1 MSKEMLIN
9 TVEGQECRI
18 AVASDGRLDE
28 LYIERASSVSHVGN
42 IYKGK
47 VTNVESA
54 IQAAFI
60 DFGEPKNGFLHISD
74 IHPDYFPKAQQ
85 SAEPVGRRRAHYERP
100 PIQSCLRRGQEVIV
114 QMTKEGI
121 GTKGP
126 TMTTYLSIP
135 GRLLVM
141 MPGMSRL
148 GVSRKI
154 EDEDVRSHARKIL
167 SEVKVPEGMGFI
179 VRTAGAGKSKRDIQ
193 RDMNYLL
200 RLWKA
205 VTKQTK
211 TAKAPAEIYQ
221 ESDLV
226 IRTIRDVYTSD
237 IKRILCDSPEVE
249 KKVLDFLSVAV
260 PRTKHSVELYTGT
273 NGLFHDHGIEDEL
286 EKVFSRRVELP
297 SGGSII
303 VDQTEALVAIDV
315 NSGRSRK
322 HSDAETTAFRT
333 NQEAAAEIAR
343 QLRLRDLGGL
353 VVVDF
358 IDMRDD
364 KNRRAVDRAFRDAV
378 KPDRAKT
385 KILRINVFGLAE
397 MTRQRLGP
405 SLKSSVYRTCESC
418 EGLGVIKSEE
428 SQALQVLRVLQQA
441 AAEDDVAHILIRVTP
456 SVAHHMNNH
465 HRALIAQVEAD
476 TDKTVVIQA
485 DPTLSGEECE
495 VTRTNARGSE
505 IAPPA
510 QPARKKKSRRRK
522 SKKADT
528 KAATDEATEAR
539 DEARDE
545 RSQQAA
551 ETDRDAENGE
561 APKKKRRRRG
571 GRKRKRAGKGNGDQA
586 AKDDAQTGDAEQA
599 DEPSEARDDSQDAPK
614 TPEAKDSA
622 GDKTTEQTDEQPG
635 EDEPRPAKKSRR
647 RGRRGRGR
655 KRAAPA
661 NGNEAPA
668 ESDPAT
674 TDTKTSESKKADTG
688 TSDKKTPDTKEPEG
702 GESNSDA
709 GQTETPK
716 PEATEDKPKPKRRR
730 RSRKK
735 AAKKTDGQTEDDKGD
750 KTSDKGEGAKSDKT
764 SDKGEGAKSDKTSD
778 ETE

>member
-18 AVASDGRLDE
+18 AIASDGRLDE

-74 IHPDYFPKAQQ
+74 IHPDYFPKAKQ
-85 SAEPVGRRRAHYERP
+85 SAEPVARRHAHYDRP
-100 PIQSCLRRGQEVIV
+100 PIQSCLKRGQEVIV

-154 EDEDVRSHARKIL
+154 EDEDVRSDARKIL
-167 SEVKVPEGMGFI
+167 AEVKVPEGMGFI

-193 RDMNYLL
+193 RDMNYLV

-205 VTKQTK
+205 VTQETK
-211 TAKAPAEIYQ
+211 AAKAPAEIYQ

-237 IKRILCDSPEVE
+237 IERIICDSPDVE

-260 PRTKHSVELYTGT
+260 PRSKHAVELYTGD
-273 NGLFHDHGIEDEL
+273 NGLFHDHGIEEEL

-315 NSGRSRK
+315 NSGRNRQ

-333 NQEAAAEIAR
+333 NQEAAVEIAR

-358 IDMRDD
+358 IDMRSE
-364 KNRRAVDRAFRDAV
+364 KNRREVDRAFREAT

-385 KILRINVFGLAE
+385 KVLRINPFGLGE

-405 SLKSSVYRTCESC
+405 SLKSSVYRTCETC

-428 SQALQVLRVLQQA
+428 SQALQVLRILQQT
-441 AAEDDVAHILIRVTP
+441 AAEDDVAHVLIRVTP
-456 SVAHHMNNH
+456 SVAHHVNNH
-465 HRALIAQVEAD
+465 HRALIAKIEAD
-476 TDKTVVIQA
+476 AGMTVVIQA

-495 VTRTNARGSE
+495 TTRTNARGSE
-505 IAPPA
+505 LAA
-510 QPARKKKSRRRK
+510 ATVRPARKKKSRRRK
-522 SKKADT
+522 SAKPDDKTAP
-528 KAATDEATEAR
+528 DEATEAR

-545 RSQQAA
+545 RSQEAVA
-551 ETDRDAENGE
+551 TADDDEEDGKA

-571 GRKRKRAGKGNGDQA
+571 GRNRRRSGRGNGEETAKDGAETGQPEQAEPSPAQANDSQEAPDVPEDSTDENTTDQA
-586 AKDDAQTGDAEQA
+586 GEQTGEDK
-599 DEPSEARDDSQDAPK
+599 PK
-614 TPEAKDSA
+614 LV
-622 GDKTTEQTDEQPG
+622 
-635 EDEPRPAKKSRR
+635 KKSRR
-647 RGRRGRGR
+647 RGRRGRSR
-655 KRAAPA
+655 KHATE
-661 NGNEAPA
+661 GDESA
-668 ESDPAT
+668 ET
-674 TDTKTSESKKADTG
+674 TTGEKTDSKEPDVRESGADTPEAEN
-688 TSDKKTPDTKEPEG
+688 TVARKPKSKTARDKA
-702 GESNSDA
+702 SDA
-709 GQTETPK
+709 RKPDSEADDAETPA
-716 PEATEDKPKPKRRR
+716 PEATEDEPKPKAKRRR
-730 RSRKK
+730 RTRKK
-735 AAKKTDGQTEDDKGD
+735 ATKKTDGDDD
-750 KTSDKGEGAKSDKT
+750 RSDKAP
-764 SDKGEGAKSDKTSD
+764 D